1 MSGFGSRAPYAKA
14 RNENVMKQNL
24 KRSED
29 FPDSG
34 PTSVAWYHK
43 KLQAIQRGNEWN
55 VARAA
60 RIAQENRVTARLDE
74 ARQISELTT
83 ARRPG
88 LIGEGG
94 RVRAAQ
100 RAAEQVFGATY

>member
-1 MSGFGSRAPYAKA
+1 
-14 RNENVMKQNL
+14 MKVNL
-24 KRSED
+24 KGSEL

-34 PTSVAWYHK
+34 PTSTAWMHK
-43 KLQAIQRGNEWN
+43 KLEQIKRGNEGN
-55 VARAA
+55 IA
-60 RIAQENRVTARLDE
+60 RIHRMAQEDGITARLDE
-74 ARQISELTT
+74 ERQISELTT

-100 RAAEQVFGATY
+100 RAAEQVFGAPY

>member
-1 MSGFGSRAPYAKA
+1 MFGSRAPFAAPRDERKMKA
-14 RNENVMKQNL
+14 YL
-24 KRSED
+24 KNSGL

-34 PTSVAWYHK
+34 PTSTARMHK
-43 KLQAIQRGNEWN
+43 KLEQIKRGNEGGI
-55 VARAA
+55 ARTY
-60 RIAQENRVTARLDE
+60 RMAQEDLLTARLNE
-74 ARQISELTT
+74 ERQIAELTT
-83 ARRPG
+83 ARRPS

>member
-1 MSGFGSRAPYAKA
+1 MFGSRAAFVKP
-14 RNENVMKQNL
+14 RNERGMKADL
-24 KRSED
+24 KNSGL

-34 PTSVAWYHK
+34 PTSTAFMHK
-43 KLQAIQRGNEWN
+43 KPEQIKHGNQGGI
-55 VARAA
+55 ARTH
-60 RIAQENRVTARLDE
+60 RMAQEDLLTARLDE
-74 ARQISELTT
+74 ERQISELTT

-100 RAAEQVFGATY
+100 RAAEQVSTP